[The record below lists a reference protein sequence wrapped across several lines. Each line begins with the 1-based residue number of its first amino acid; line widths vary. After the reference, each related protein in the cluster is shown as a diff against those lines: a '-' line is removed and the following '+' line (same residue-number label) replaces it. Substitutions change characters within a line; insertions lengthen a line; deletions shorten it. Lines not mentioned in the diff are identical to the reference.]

1 MSGINETDKVLGLPK
16 EFAENLSLP
25 FVGRDEEAKVITL
38 ALLSNEHVI
47 LIGEP
52 GTAKSALARRAA
64 ELLNAKFFMYLL
76 TKYTEPAELFGAL
89 DIEALRKGEFR
100 RITKDKLPEAEIAF
114 LDEIFNA
121 SSAILNAL
129 LSLLNERVIYDG
141 YNTIKVPLRSLISA
155 SNRVPDEPEL
165 EALYDRILIRHY
177 TRPLGEDAWKELLDA
192 AWKLEYT
199 DIFKV
204 KEPVMS
210 LKELDYIYK
219 HLSKVKLDTIKSK
232 LLKLFA
238 ILEEKGIH
246 MTDRRKGKI
255 FKVVAS
261 HSILN
266 GRLTATEEDLIVLKY
281 IAPKELDDFEK
292 VSAILSEELKTPEK
306 YMKEL
311 TEIYNNIK
319 EAMKFVNSLS
329 DSDPRLVE
337 MIRSLKATRDRII
350 SLGKESGDERVGKFA
365 KEVIV
370 EIDNLIEKVAKKLGI
385 YP

>member
-1 MSGINETDKVLGLPK
+1 
-16 EFAENLSLP
+16 
-25 FVGRDEEAKVITL
+25 
-38 ALLSNEHVI
+38 
-47 LIGEP
+47 
-52 GTAKSALARRAA
+52 
-64 ELLNAKFFMYLL
+64 
-76 TKYTEPAELFGAL
+76 
-89 DIEALRKGEFR
+89 
-100 RITKDKLPEAEIAF
+100 
-114 LDEIFNA
+114 
-121 SSAILNAL
+121 
-129 LSLLNERVIYDG
+129 
-141 YNTIKVPLRSLISA
+141 
-155 SNRVPDEPEL
+155 
-165 EALYDRILIRHY
+165 
-177 TRPLGEDAWKELLDA
+177 
-192 AWKLEYT
+192 
-199 DIFKV
+199 
-204 KEPVMS
+204 
-210 LKELDYIYK
+210 
-219 HLSKVKLDTIKSK
+219 
-232 LLKLFA
+232 
-238 ILEEKGIH
+238 